1 MSVLIKGM
9 EMPEEGEYHMTLYVC
24 SDGSAYIDVASF
36 PVDGDRFEAVPV
48 PSHGRLGD
56 LDRLAKEVE
65 DMIKE
70 FPLDSIGAERYRLFA
85 ELIKTAPTV
94 IPASEEAE

>member
-1 MSVLIKGM
+1 MAVLIEGM

-48 PSHGRLGD
+48 PPHGRLIDADVLQKSVPNFGFGY
-56 LDRLAKEVE
+56 RRIMQGV
-65 DMIKE
+65 
-70 FPLDSIGAERYRLFA
+70 IGV
-85 ELIKTAPTV
+85 APTI
-94 IPASEEAE
+94 IPAEEDE